1 MKTQRCERRISGVMM
16 MLAWVLT
23 AVAGAAAFEL
33 GSVAPRGLRYTAA
46 GHAVFGKTVSADG
59 SALPGVLI
67 AISGDGV
74 NLKGVSDAEGTF
86 RFTSVP
92 PGSYSILFKMKGLKK
107 VKREI
112 TVSTGDLD
120 LGRVTLS

>member
-1 MKTQRCERRISGVMM
+1 MNTPICEPRRFG
-16 MLAWVLT
+16 VLT
-23 AVAGAAAFEL
+23 TLFVILFAVLGFAAIDVEGTTTRTAK
-33 GSVAPRGLRYTAA
+33 SPAA

-67 AISGDGV
+67 AISGDGI
-74 NLKGVSDAEGTF
+74 NLKGVSDTDGAF
-86 RFTSVP
+86 RFASVP
-92 PGSYSILFKMKGLKK
+92 AGSYSIVFKMKGAKK

-120 LGRVTLS
+120 LGEITLG

>member
-1 MKTQRCERRISGVMM
+1 MKTTRCERRRFGTVMM
-16 MLAWVLT
+16 LVIGLS
-23 AVAGAAAFEL
+23 AVSGARAFEL
-33 GSVAPRGLRYTAA
+33 GVVIPRSDQSAAA
-46 GHAVFGKTVSADG
+46 GHEVFGVTVSSDG
-59 SALPGVLI
+59 SPVPGVLI

-92 PGSYSILFKMKGLKK
+92 PGSYSIVFKKQGTKK
-107 VKREI
+107 VKLEI

-120 LGRVTLS
+120 LGKITLD

>member
-1 MKTQRCERRISGVMM
+1 MKTPICEPPRFG
-16 MLAWVLT
+16 VLT
-23 AVAGAAAFEL
+23 ILVVILFVGL
-33 GSVAPRGLRYTAA
+33 GPASIDVEGTMTRTAKSSAA

-74 NLKGVSDAEGTF
+74 NLKGVSDTDGDF
-86 RFTSVP
+86 RFASVP
-92 PGSYSILFKMKGLKK
+92 PGSYSIVFKMKGAKK
-107 VKREI
+107 VKRDI

-120 LGRVTLS
+120 LGEITLG